1 MARKQ
6 DIVEKNIELH
16 EENRKLLK
24 SVKSGVD
31 MAYLIKDMAQTMR
44 RSLDL
49 VEKGLS
55 LFGDASDLLETS
67 KDMTDGIKDVASILI
82 HEYRYEYDEDYASDF
97 GSDVC
102 DDFVGEE

>member
-6 DIVEKNIELH
+6 DILEKNVELY

-24 SVKSGVD
+24 SVKSGID

-44 RSLDL
+44 RSLEL
-49 VEKGLS
+49 VEKELS

-67 KDMTDGIKDVASILI
+67 RDITDGIKNVASILI
-82 HEYRYEYDEDYASDF
+82 DEYRYEYDEDCASDS
-97 GSDVC
+97 GSDDC
-102 DDFVGEE
+102 DDF